1 MKFRH
6 SAIALLVGVLTLNG
20 CTTDLWERNSPFHQ
34 TITEKTVA
42 KDNIHGIWRGWPKTI
57 RNWKQAAWL

>member
-20 CTTDLWERNSPFHQ
+20 CTTDLWERNSPFQQ
-34 TITEKTVA
+34 TTTEKPLPKTIFTHLA
-42 KDNIHGIWRGWPKTI
+42 WLPKTI
-57 RNWKQAAWL
+57 RNWKQAAWS